1 MCQRSTSAS
10 RCATMCST
18 ECWVVHAF
26 ISSPAQPRPSSEQ
39 RHWGSRECRIHALSR
54 PWMRWSLR
62 CSAAAVCL
70 VAGGLVD
77 DTENGELHGTG
88 VACDP
93 QHIGLQAFTNFVGLR
108 SQGRRCHLVWSLVA
122 QACSALEVASCLN
135 DLITGSSALK

>member
-1 MCQRSTSAS
+1 MS
-10 RCATMCST
+10 
-18 ECWVVHAF
+18 
-26 ISSPAQPRPSSEQ
+26 
-39 RHWGSRECRIHALSR
+39 
-54 PWMRWSLR
+54 
-62 CSAAAVCL
+62 L

-135 DLITGSSALK
+135 DLDHWLLGFEVSQQGLGLWMSKVSV